1 MKRKMFGVLA
11 MACLLAAM
19 GLTAQAKAKKEL
31 SGQVN
36 VNEATVAE
44 LTMLPGI
51 GTSRAQQIQ
60 EYAQAHPF
68 QTVDELS
75 NIKGIGEKSLE
86 KLRPFVTVS
95 GPTTA
100 GWVEASQEE

>member
-1 MKRKMFGVLA
+1 MKKKMFGMLA

-31 SGQVN
+31 AGQVN

-44 LTMLPGI
+44 LMMLPGI
-51 GTSRAQQIQ
+51 GAARAKEIR
-60 EYAQAHPF
+60 EYAEAHPF
-68 QTVDELS
+68 QSVEELT

-86 KLRPFVTVS
+86 KLRPFVTVTGS
-95 GPTTA
+95 TTA
-100 GWVEASQEE
+100 NWVEASQTQ